1 MPIEVQD
8 LTHVY
13 NKGST
18 SEATAIDSVSFR
30 IEDGEFVGL
39 IGPTGSGK
47 STLIQHLN
55 GLLKPTSGRVLVD
68 GSDIWEKGRN
78 LRSLRQKVGLVFQYA
93 EQQVFE
99 ETVREDI
106 AFGPRNQGL
115 SESEVQERV
124 KEAAALVGITDEL
137 LQRSPFD
144 LSGGQL
150 RRVAVAGVVSM
161 QPQVLV
167 LDEPAAG
174 LDPKGRDDILRY
186 VTNMHKS
193 GMTVIL
199 VSHNMED
206 VARLCQRLL
215 VLNGGK
221 LVADGTPREIF
232 SRADFIAD
240 IGLRAPDVV
249 TLMEKLRERG
259 FAVRTDVISAEEA
272 FAEITRE
279 LGRASGY
286 EAGSGQD
293 SGGSRRSHDDAP
305 SAGRFEAGSAVSGQ
319 RDATHKTADYVDGR
333 SGATSL

>member
-1 MPIEVQD
+1 MPIEVTD

-13 NKGST
+13 NRGST
-18 SEATAIDSVSFR
+18 SESTALSSVSFR

-55 GLLKPTSGRVLVD
+55 GLLKPTSGTVKID
-68 GSDIWEKGRN
+68 GADIWEKGRG

-99 ETVREDI
+99 ETVWEDI
-106 AFGPRNQGL
+106 AFGPRNLGL
-115 SESEVQERV
+115 PDEEVRARV
-124 KEAAALVGITDEL
+124 KTAAAMVGLDDDL
-137 LQRSPFD
+137 LERSPFE

-161 QPQVLV
+161 EPKVLV

-174 LDPKGRDDILRY
+174 LDPKGRDDILSY
-186 VTNMHKS
+186 VTDMHRS

-215 VLNGGK
+215 VLNKGR
-221 LVADGTPREIF
+221 LVADGTPRSIF
-232 SRADFIAD
+232 SKADFIAEV
-240 IGLRAPDVV
+240 GLRAPDVV
-249 TLMEKLRERG
+249 SLMEKLKSRG
-259 FAVRTDVISAEEA
+259 WHVRTDVVNAEEA
-272 FAEITRE
+272 FLEISRE
-279 LGRASGY
+279 LGSKAEGVQK
-286 EAGSGQD
+286 A
-293 SGGSRRSHDDAP
+293 
-305 SAGRFEAGSAVSGQ
+305 
-319 RDATHKTADYVDGR
+319 
-333 SGATSL
+333 L

>member
-1 MPIEVQD
+1 MPIEVRE

-18 SEATAIDSVSFR
+18 SESVALSSVSFR

-55 GLLKPTSGRVLVD
+55 GLLKPTSGKVLVD
-68 GSDIWEKGRN
+68 GQDIWEKGKN
-78 LRSLRQKVGLVFQYA
+78 LRALRQKVGLVFQYA

-99 ETVREDI
+99 ETVWEDV
-106 AFGPRNQGL
+106 AFGPRNLGL
-115 SESEVQERV
+115 SEEQVKARV
-124 KEAAALVGITDEL
+124 KAAAAMVGLSDEL
-137 LQRSPFD
+137 LQRSPFE

-161 QPQVLV
+161 EPQVLI

-174 LDPKGRDDILRY
+174 LDPRGRDELLSHVQR
-186 VTNMHKS
+186 MHKS
-193 GMTVIL
+193 GMTVVL

-215 VLNGGK
+215 VLNKGR
-221 LVADGTPREIF
+221 LVADGAPREIF
-232 SRADFIAD
+232 SRAEFISEV
-240 IGLRAPDVV
+240 GLRAPDVV
-249 TLMEKLRERG
+249 ALMERLRERG
-259 FAVRTDVISAEEA
+259 WRVRTDVVSVEEA

-279 LGRASGY
+279 LGAKGA
-286 EAGSGQD
+286 E
-293 SGGSRRSHDDAP
+293 RR
-305 SAGRFEAGSAVSGQ
+305 G
-319 RDATHKTADYVDGR
+319 
-333 SGATSL
+333 